1 MPRLFGNRL
10 GVEFDWYNKL
20 TKDWLVVAPVLYS
33 YGANAPYVNG
43 GNVKNQGLEFG
54 LHWNDSVGEVFYG
67 VNLTGAHNK
76 NKVTKI
82 ANADGIIHG
91 TGSIPWEGA
100 EELYRAEVGMP
111 IGYFYGYKTAGVFQ
125 NQAEIDAYKGALLN
139 GENTNPGDVIYV
151 DSNNDGVIDA
161 K

>member
-1 MPRLFGNRL
+1 MERQRQRVVVETLQQRAEV

-91 TGSIPWEGA
+91 TGSEHLQSHRPD
-100 EELYRAEVGMP
+100 LFCLRRCLHR
-111 IGYFYGYKTAGVFQ
+111 F
-125 NQAEIDAYKGALLN
+125 
-139 GENTNPGDVIYV
+139 
-151 DSNNDGVIDA
+151 
-161 K
+161 